1 MNKKD
6 TGKLP
11 YAPNATLAG
20 IFTKINR
27 DLMSAN
33 DTDEWQP
40 AVAAMTGFLDQVES
54 HYLDKHIS
62 QYLPTDISRL
72 LSILLTVSA
81 ESGQYR
87 FEQFKPGSVTDQ
99 ARLDRI
105 RKEMLPAMGGIRQHA
120 IGLAKS
126 LLSSDVF
133 SPISIDIQNEIFPL
147 LDSLDPQICPDRHMP
162 FRVIQIANIVDRLYN
177 FRLRVSDPLLNGDA
191 NTPGLLREIYDR
203 KYLRFGTSGVRGRW
217 GYDFTETRAR
227 QVVQAICDFL
237 KNDNVPVHVGG
248 EDLRGR
254 RIIVG
259 YDSRRNARKVA
270 EWVAEVC
277 LGNGFTVDIPNRDT
291 PTPVLVYYLTDY
303 MQPDEVAGLINCTAS
318 HNPPEWQGIK
328 FNPRLGYPA
337 ATNITD
343 YIAFRI
349 NEMQLLDESAKTDN
363 LDNAQTRGLVR
374 GFDPISN
381 YTKWILDSGN
391 GNRRIKLNVDR
402 MHDYF
407 KDKHIII
414 DEMHGAGRAYLSKV
428 LGEIGIPHS
437 VIHAERDPE
446 LPGLDYANPE
456 EPFINSL
463 KSAVKETGADLG
475 VGLDTDADRFGIV
488 DRGGNYFR
496 PNQILPMLV
505 KYLGVDRE
513 LTGRVIATQT
523 GSPLIEP
530 LAALI
535 KDNEENKPA
544 KGVLPSY
551 VGHPF
556 YKLIAGDINT
566 RILEHAFMVP
576 VGIKYIEEIRRTDA
590 NYKALKELP
599 DGWRDVIL
607 IGGEESS
614 GLTSRGHVT
623 DKDGIWADL
632 LVLDML
638 AYYGTRTVNPL
649 NAISEIWDETVN
661 MPGCWHSYG
670 GAESGGSHSGRV
682 DVDAILE
689 AKEAFIDHYLEMSP
703 SEGVELL
710 IGNMKVDYLGG
721 IRYDIAEMQL
731 RAPDGNNKHYLRV
744 RASGTEPI
752 NRIYVESSHPELGKQ
767 IMRDT
772 LNVLE
777 DKSIEQVT
785 LAYSPWRLVD
795 ILVQTKISPKLIDA
809 VEATIKKSGWDK
821 TIIISNLSRSLPE
834 LENRNRKVAQ
844 AWLAALK

>member
-1 MNKKD
+1 
-6 TGKLP
+6 
-11 YAPNATLAG
+11 
-20 IFTKINR
+20 
-27 DLMSAN
+27 
-33 DTDEWQP
+33 
-40 AVAAMTGFLDQVES
+40 
-54 HYLDKHIS
+54 
-62 QYLPTDISRL
+62 
-72 LSILLTVSA
+72 
-81 ESGQYR
+81 
-87 FEQFKPGSVTDQ
+87 
-99 ARLDRI
+99 
-105 RKEMLPAMGGIRQHA
+105 
-120 IGLAKS
+120 
-126 LLSSDVF
+126 
-133 SPISIDIQNEIFPL
+133 
-147 LDSLDPQICPDRHMP
+147 
-162 FRVIQIANIVDRLYN
+162 
-177 FRLRVSDPLLNGDA
+177 
-191 NTPGLLREIYDR
+191 
-203 KYLRFGTSGVRGRW
+203 
-217 GYDFTETRAR
+217 
-227 QVVQAICDFL
+227 
-237 KNDNVPVHVGG
+237 
-248 EDLRGR
+248 
-254 RIIVG
+254 
-259 YDSRRNARKVA
+259 
-270 EWVAEVC
+270 
-277 LGNGFTVDIPNRDT
+277 
-291 PTPVLVYYLTDY
+291 
-303 MQPDEVAGLINCTAS
+303 
-318 HNPPEWQGIK
+318 
-328 FNPRLGYPA
+328 
-337 ATNITD
+337 
-343 YIAFRI
+343 
-349 NEMQLLDESAKTDN
+349 
-363 LDNAQTRGLVR
+363 
-374 GFDPISN
+374 
-381 YTKWILDSGN
+381 
-391 GNRRIKLNVDR
+391 

-703 SEGVELL
+703 SEGV
-710 IGNMKVDYLGG
+710 
-721 IRYDIAEMQL
+721 
-731 RAPDGNNKHYLRV
+731 
-744 RASGTEPI
+744 
-752 NRIYVESSHPELGKQ
+752 
-767 IMRDT
+767 
-772 LNVLE
+772 
-777 DKSIEQVT
+777 
-785 LAYSPWRLVD
+785 
-795 ILVQTKISPKLIDA
+795 
-809 VEATIKKSGWDK
+809 
-821 TIIISNLSRSLPE
+821 
-834 LENRNRKVAQ
+834 
-844 AWLAALK
+844 